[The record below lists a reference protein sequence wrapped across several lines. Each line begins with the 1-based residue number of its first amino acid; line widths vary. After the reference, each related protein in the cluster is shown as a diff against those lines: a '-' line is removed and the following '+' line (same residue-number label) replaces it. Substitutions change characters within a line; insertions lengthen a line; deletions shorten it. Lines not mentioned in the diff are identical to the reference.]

1 MKVSLDRSKC
11 SGHAMCH
18 ATDEE
23 LFPLDE
29 QGYSILE
36 THVVAKEDEDRVR
49 MGVEACPEG
58 ALSIDED

>member
-1 MKVSLDRSKC
+1 
-11 SGHAMCH
+11 MCH